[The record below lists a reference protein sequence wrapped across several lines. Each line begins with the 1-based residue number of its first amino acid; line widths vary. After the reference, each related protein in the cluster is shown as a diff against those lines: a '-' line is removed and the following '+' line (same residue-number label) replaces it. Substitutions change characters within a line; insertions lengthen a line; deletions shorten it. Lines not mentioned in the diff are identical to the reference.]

1 MIECTVMVAEILAED
16 MVAVMDMADMV
27 MEDAEADSVQALR

>member
-1 MIECTVMVAEILAED
+1 MIECMVMVAEILAED
-16 MVAVMDMADMV
+16 MAVMDMADMV

>member
-16 MVAVMDMADMV
+16 MSVMDMAVMV

>member
-16 MVAVMDMADMV
+16 MAVMVMAVMD